1 MLMKK
6 FVLFFCFLIPFSV
19 WAQQPLT
26 LEMAIDSAL
35 KNNFDIRIARNNAEI
50 NKINNNY
57 GIAGGLPSINAAVSD
72 NASLYNIHQE
82 YSDGTVSNV
91 NNSLGNNLG
100 AEISASITLFNGL
113 KVLSAKKRL
122 TYLQDQGFLELNQEI
137 QNTLAAIML
146 KYYDIIR
153 QESYLKIIRSTI
165 DISQKKSE
173 IINERKNVG
182 LANDADE
189 MQAQIDLNIC
199 QQNYSSQQL
208 VVENSKTELLQ
219 LMSVKQFQ
227 PFMIDDSTINIDTE
241 IQMDSVLVFI
251 KDNYQYLS
259 AEQQIKINEQVAKEV
274 RALRYPSLQLNT
286 SYDFNYNQ
294 NNKAYASLYRSYGP
308 YAGLNLKIPIFNGG
322 TYRIKQKE
330 ALLNI
335 SNARLQKEN
344 LMNDLT
350 SSALKTYQTYQN
362 ALTQL
367 ESQQAS
373 FELSEKLMDLVLQ
386 KFQLNQSTILDLKAA
401 QQSYE
406 NSAYLLVNLQYQAKV
421 AEIELKRLTSNLK

>member
-421 AEIELKRLTSNLK
+421 AEIELERLTSNLK

>member
-1 MLMKK
+1 MKK

-421 AEIELKRLTSNLK
+421 AEIELERLTSNLK